1 MVRKSSEVG
10 KAKEGL
16 VVSCRW
22 LLETTDIVQG
32 SASTDNRAAGDLSYS
47 NGLGLSYMS
56 YEL

>member
-10 KAKEGL
+10 EANEGL

-22 LLETTDIVQG
+22 LLEVTGILRG
-32 SASTDNRAAGDLSYS
+32 SASTDNRAAGDLSNS
-47 NGLGLSYMS
+47 SDSGLSHMS